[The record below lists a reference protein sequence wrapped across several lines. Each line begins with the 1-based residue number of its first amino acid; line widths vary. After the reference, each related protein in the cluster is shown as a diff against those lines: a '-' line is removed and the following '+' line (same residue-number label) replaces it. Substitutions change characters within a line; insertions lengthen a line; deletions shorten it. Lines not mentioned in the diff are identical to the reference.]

1 MLLLELEEEWETRRF
16 RWVTPFYRLRP
27 KYEKQ
32 VSRRKE
38 LNDEKR
44 QRRI

>member
-1 MLLLELEEEWETRRF
+1 MGNSSFSFGDSILQTNS
-16 RWVTPFYRLRP
+16 LRP

-32 VSRRKE
+32 VSRTRRKE

-44 QRRI
+44 QEE